1 MPSLRPFAPLPTD
14 SLDMTRLALLAVVA
28 LLVGCGPAQSQNDA
42 DRPAR
47 ILANLRLEF
56 PQLGQ
61 MQASVDSLRPSGI
74 DGVDQGLLTVNG
86 QGQPFLVTRDGTKLY
101 LLAADAVDV
110 SRTTEELAAA
120 ETARTEAARTASRGR
135 AQSLKTA
142 TAGLPSRGPAN
153 APVTIIE
160 FSDFECPYCRLA
172 NATVEQLL
180 QRYPNDVRL
189 VYAHF
194 PLDMHAWAQPAAVA
208 ATCAARQSPDAF
220 WTLHDAY
227 FAGQQQTTEAN
238 VMDRTPRRPRPDGH
252 RHGRVD
258 GLHLGP
264 RRRGHRRGAG
274 RARRRQRR
282 LGHAGLLRQR
292 PLYQRQPAHRGVRR
306 RHRGRQERRLIAA
319 RRSTPVPA

>member
-28 LLVGCGPAQSQNDA
+28 LLVGCGTAQSQNDA

-135 AQSLKTA
+135 AKSLKTA
-142 TAGLPSRGPAN
+142 TVGLPSRGPAN

-172 NATVEQLL
+172 NGTVEQLL

-208 ATCAARQSPDAF
+208 ATCAARQSPDAS
-220 WTLHDAY
+220 
-227 FAGQQQTTEAN
+227 GRSTTPTSPASS
-238 VMDRTPRRPRPDGH
+238 RRRRPTSWTARAPPSP
-252 RHGRVD
+252 RQASTCSVD
-258 GLHLGP
+258 GLHVGP
-264 RRRGHRRGAG
+264 RRRGNGRRAG

-292 PLYQRQPAHRGVRR
+292 PVHQRQPAHSGVRLG
-306 RHRGRQERRLIAA
+306 HRGRQGRRLIAA